1 MMGIYDPPK
10 KYKPAPWRGKH
21 RQKSLRSNYPQSS
34 AQNKTEYPIITG
46 IFSMEKYNLYKKT
59 GVNNKAYSGMV
70 WVRGFEPP
78 AS

>member
-1 MMGIYDPPK
+1 MG
-10 KYKPAPWRGKH
+10 
-21 RQKSLRSNYPQSS
+21 
-34 AQNKTEYPIITG
+34 
-46 IFSMEKYNLYKKT
+46 KYNLYKKT